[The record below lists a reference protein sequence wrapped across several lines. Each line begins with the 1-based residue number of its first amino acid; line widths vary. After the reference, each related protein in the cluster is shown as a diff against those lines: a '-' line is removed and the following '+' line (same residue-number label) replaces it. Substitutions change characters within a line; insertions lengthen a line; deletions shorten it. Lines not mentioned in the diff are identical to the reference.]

1 MSVMAIYRQLGTAGW
16 HNARMV
22 RRWIAVFLC
31 LAGFVSWYGTR
42 KLNSQTETE
51 WRWTNKQFGPVL
63 DALMPLQR
71 AGGGVYVTY
80 RANRDYVTS
89 VPEYWFLIGR
99 EPNEGGY
106 GLHPYLSAHVRIA
119 QSVSVYD
126 QLMAI
131 HREEPAVEDTTNLQK
146 RVKLQTSDFTEM
158 NCPAIKDQM
167 DKLKRLSAKLPA
179 VDGDFIIIH
188 PMIHAFYID
197 GSDGD
202 VRMFLADD
210 ENPLVKWALETRR
223 ALEACSKF
231 R

>member
-1 MSVMAIYRQLGTAGW
+1 
-16 HNARMV
+16 
-22 RRWIAVFLC
+22 
-31 LAGFVSWYGTR
+31 
-42 KLNSQTETE
+42 
-51 WRWTNKQFGPVL
+51 
-63 DALMPLQR
+63 MPLQR

-99 EPNEGGY
+99 ESNEGGH
-106 GLHPYLSAHVRIA
+106 GLHSYLSARVRIA
-119 QSVSVYD
+119 QPLSILG

-131 HREEPAVEDTTNLQK
+131 HREEPTVEDTTDLQK

-158 NCPAIKDQM
+158 NCPAIKNQM
-167 DKLKRLSAKLPA
+167 DKLERLSAKMPA
-179 VDGDFIIIH
+179 VDGDVIIIH

-202 VRMFLADD
+202 VRMFLEDD
-210 ENPLVKWALETRR
+210 ENPLVKWALQTRR
-223 ALEACSKF
+223 ALEACGKP